1 MYFPLYDDDYRP
13 SDRVADDQKKY
24 VSTSEYSFS
33 AFENPL
39 STRNAIMKMLDEQ
52 PINYMYVDPKK
63 VGNTWKIV
71 KKYRK
76 RAKK

>member
-52 PINYMYVDPKK
+52 PINYIETKTK
-63 VGNTWKIV
+63 RKRV
-71 KKYRK
+71 KK
-76 RAKK
+76 

>member
-13 SDRVADDQKKY
+13 SDRVADDQKRY
-24 VSTSEYSFS
+24 IGTEEYIEIKQDVRT
-33 AFENPL
+33 AV
-39 STRNAIMKMLDEQ
+39 MKMLHEQ
-52 PINYMYVDPKK
+52 PINYIYVDPKK

-76 RAKK
+76 RVKK